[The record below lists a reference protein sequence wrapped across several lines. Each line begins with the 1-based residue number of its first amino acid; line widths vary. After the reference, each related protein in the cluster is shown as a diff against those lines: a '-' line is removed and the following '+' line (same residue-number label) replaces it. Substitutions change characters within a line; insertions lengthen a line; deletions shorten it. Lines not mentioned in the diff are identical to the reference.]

1 MKKYLSLFL
10 ICFLVFTF
18 MMVGC
23 SNDNLQRITDD
34 NTSQAI
40 FNYDFNYELYKPG
53 TQMSYA
59 YLWDG
64 YDMNNKF
71 GPNIAKENKLA
82 TYLTSYGDIE
92 DYYYL
97 AYISKDTIA
106 NGMEWLS
113 NYEKNNHNDTTNY
126 HFSSYQDNNTIDGKY
141 LFMYQNLKDKMND
154 DIIYYKTNNLNKIKF
169 ELNNY
174 QLAYCGRRKVFKI
187 MKNISSNIEL
197 NKEVSLYNRYVLSF
211 KDNVAKS
218 YDSFSQ
224 EQTFLDNMFDYNGK
238 MLEAFSS
245 DCEKKDV
252 FYLPK
257 LGLNIAGSSLPIR
270 CKLIDKNEKMYV
282 LLPRYEL
289 DGGNI
294 INLLSDEVDFSIIE
308 DVFGNY
314 KSLFSEA
321 LFEDTKDEDGSF
333 LMAKYDDVLKIIS
346 K

>member
-1 MKKYLSLFL
+1 
-10 ICFLVFTF
+10 
-18 MMVGC
+18 
-23 SNDNLQRITDD
+23 
-34 NTSQAI
+34 
-40 FNYDFNYELYKPG
+40 
-53 TQMSYA
+53 MSYA

-71 GPNIAKENKLA
+71 CPNIAKENKLA
-82 TYLTSYGDIE
+82 IYLTLYGDIE

-113 NYEKNNHNDTTNY
+113 NYEKNNHNDTNNY

-197 NKEVSLYNRYVLSF
+197 NKDIALYNRYVLSF

-224 EQTFLDNMFDYNGK
+224 E
-238 MLEAFSS
+238 
-245 DCEKKDV
+245 
-252 FYLPK
+252 
-257 LGLNIAGSSLPIR
+257 
-270 CKLIDKNEKMYV
+270 
-282 LLPRYEL
+282 
-289 DGGNI
+289 
-294 INLLSDEVDFSIIE
+294 
-308 DVFGNY
+308 
-314 KSLFSEA
+314 
-321 LFEDTKDEDGSF
+321 
-333 LMAKYDDVLKIIS
+333 
-346 K
+346 